1 MNVARRLAVDDSVQA
16 ARVSRF
22 SSERSS
28 ARQAARER
36 IHARVVHPIDA
47 PRLLG
52 DPLERSESRALSAMS
67 GARLLVAAV
76 VLHGLVMVGF
86 ALVSRAVGEPRT
98 IHPPERLQISI
109 VEAPRALPLPEPEPP
124 KEEAP
129 PVPEF
134 APREEPKRAEPPLER
149 APPPPAPAPAAP
161 PANKEVAPAP
171 APRRIVGLSLESTVE
186 GAGPAFATGTS
197 RLGATD
203 KQAVD
208 PDQAAQRTGTAAA
221 AAPSGTPTSSGAQ
234 RAATHIPTRDAE
246 WVAPVRSSPSQP
258 EFPPTLKAQNL
269 EGDVVVSVDISARG
283 DVTRISIVRG
293 SGYPEFDE
301 AARQAAKKERFSP
314 ALRDGQAVPF
324 TLTYTYRFRIED

>member
-1 MNVARRLAVDDSVQA
+1 MNVARRLAVHDSVPA
-16 ARVSRF
+16 ARPSRF
-22 SSERSS
+22 SSERSNV
-28 ARQAARER
+28 RQAARER

-52 DPLERSESRALSAMS
+52 DPLERSESRALSAIA

-98 IHPPERLQISI
+98 LHPPERLQISI

-134 APREEPKRAEPPLER
+134 APPQEPTRAKPPLER
-149 APPPPAPAPAAP
+149 AAPPAPAPAAP
-161 PANKEVAPAP
+161 PANKEVAPEP

-203 KQAVD
+203 EQAVD
-208 PDQAAQRTGTAAA
+208 PDQAAQRTGTAAV
-221 AAPSGTPTSSGAQ
+221 AAPSGTPTGGGSQ
-234 RAATHIPTRDAE
+234 RAATHIPTRDAQ

-283 DVTRISIVRG
+283 DVTRITIVRG

>member
-1 MNVARRLAVDDSVQA
+1 MNLARRLAVHDSVPA

-52 DPLERSESRALSAMS
+52 DPLERKESRALSAIA

-86 ALVSRAVGEPRT
+86 ALVSRAVGEPRAF
-98 IHPPERLQISI
+98 HPPERLQISI
-109 VEAPRALPLPEPEPP
+109 VETPQAALPAEPELS

-134 APREEPKRAEPPLER
+134 APLQEPKRAEPPPKK
-149 APPPPAPAPAAP
+149 APPPPAPAPAAA
-161 PANKEVAPAP
+161 PAEEAVAPEP

-203 KQAVD
+203 EQAVD
-208 PDQAAQRTGTAAA
+208 PVQAAQRTGTAAA
-221 AAPSGTPTSSGAQ
+221 AAPRATATSAGAQ
-234 RAATHIPTRDAE
+234 RAATHIPTRDAQ

-258 EFPPTLKAQNL
+258 EFPATLKAQNL

-283 DVTRISIVRG
+283 DVTRIAIVRG